1 MAFKKK
7 NNWRDGQTAPGMDTA
22 GKARKNSGNAPA
34 PRSARVTPAD
44 DGTGYTVETDYNN
57 SGDGEYQSP
66 STSVHTDL
74 DSVQGHLAKTF
85 DSIDADE
92 TLDAGEKRRK
102 KMKASMRAK
111 GSKS

>member
-1 MAFKKK
+1 MAIKKK
-7 NNWRDGQTAPGMDTA
+7 NNWRDGQTAPGMATD
-22 GKARKNSGNAPA
+22 GSARKKSGNNPS

-85 DSIDADE
+85 DNIDADQ

-102 KMKASMRAK
+102 KMKASLQAK
-111 GSKS
+111 SKS